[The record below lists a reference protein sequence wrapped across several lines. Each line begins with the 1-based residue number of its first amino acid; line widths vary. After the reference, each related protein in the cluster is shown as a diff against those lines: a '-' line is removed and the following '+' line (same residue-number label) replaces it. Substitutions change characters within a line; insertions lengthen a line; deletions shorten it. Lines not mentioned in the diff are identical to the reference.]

1 MLSVFKLAR
10 LFLIGGAAV
19 SMVACDDPFA
29 IDDWTSVTDTI
40 QVFSVS
46 RPELIGQPSA
56 YDFVTRVLV
65 RVESPTSAGSWDI
78 ALRDENGQ
86 LALAP
91 AGSFQGQTS
100 RAGLALITN
109 TTFEELSEAPGDT
122 ASYSVTP
129 RIVQPGQ
136 IYAVRSRR
144 AGCGFNV
151 GVRFGKIKIIS
162 VDQAAGTVRFAS
174 VVNPLCNNR
183 DLIPP
188 DVEED

>member
-10 LFLIGGAAV
+10 LFLICGAAV
-19 SMVACDDPFA
+19 SMVACDDPFEL
-29 IDDWTSVTDTI
+29 DDWTSTTDTI
-40 QVFSVS
+40 QIFSIS
-46 RPELIGQPSA
+46 RPELIGRPSA
-56 YDFVTRVLV
+56 YDFVSRVLV
-65 RVESPTSAGSWDI
+65 RVESPAASGNWDL

-86 LALAP
+86 LALVP
-91 AGSFQGQTS
+91 ASGFQGQVS
-100 RAGLALITN
+100 RAGLAAIPDN
-109 TTFEELSEAPGDT
+109 TSFEALSEAPPDT
-122 ASYSVTP
+122 ASYSTLP

-136 IYAVRSRR
+136 VFAVRTRR
-144 AGCGFNV
+144 AGCGFST

-188 DVEED
+188 GDD